1 MADNSTGQITYIS
14 KKYTENAE
22 GVRWNTTGETSLNSA
37 KSIKMYGQQQ
47 GVSFHKN
54 DPVVLNAAPPFKVT
68 KVEGPVSVVNEN
80 TYEFKATQFSEKLAD
95 HQLMMVNWAYS
106 FDGGSTV
113 TPFPSGTTRVEKGI
127 AYKTVR
133 VAGNHT
139 DKEVSVYAYFRK
151 PDTSV
156 AARAK
161 VVYLPLAV
169 DIYRMPGLN
178 EDGSDIANDMA
189 YGKGTAQKPVYS
201 AADIQTY
208 TKEYGENGFD
218 VNKHSKYA
226 NVAQQG
232 SKGIYNSKQ
241 ILENGS
247 LMQLSGSYSD
257 DQLFRNFRD
266 MVGLMARGELN
277 TNIYAMIDKFKSNTG
292 GIYENGA
299 LTRAVIENPSTQ
311 RFCTGVEKMLK
322 EKIQKSGGD
331 LSQVEDKQ
339 VYFGTEAGYRSS
351 HPYGHPAFPYSRD
364 MNLFKGLTIAIND
377 VWSYR
382 VSLISFKQTGKAY
395 KARYE
400 VVLFDH
406 FGLDYPDMEKF
417 YSYGAGFRAWF
428 VLQHM
433 RGYKPFLTKVKF
445 EKEFEGNI

>member
-1 MADNSTGQITYIS
+1 MAENSSTGQITYIC
-14 KKYTENAE
+14 KKYTENGE
-22 GVRWNTTGETSLNSA
+22 GVSWHTTGETSLTSG
-37 KSIKMYGQQQ
+37 KSIKMFGQQE
-47 GVSFHKN
+47 GVTFHKN
-54 DPVVLNAAPPFKVT
+54 DPVKLNAAPPFKVT

-106 FDGGSTV
+106 FDGGATI
-113 TPFPSGTTRVEKGI
+113 TPFPSGTTRVDKGI

-151 PDTSV
+151 ADTSV
-156 AARAK
+156 AAKAK

-189 YGKGTAQKPVYS
+189 YGKGTVAKPVYS
-201 AADIQTY
+201 PADIQTY
-208 TKEYGENGFD
+208 TKEYAENSFD
-218 VNKHSKYA
+218 PAKHSKYA
-226 NVAQQG
+226 NVSQG
-232 SKGIYNSKQ
+232 NKGIYNTQ
-241 ILENGS
+241 QVVNNGQ
-247 LMQLSGSYSD
+247 LMQLSNSYSD
-257 DQLFRNFRD
+257 DQLFQNFRD
-266 MVGLMARGELN
+266 MVSLMARGDLN
-277 TNIYAMIDKFKSNTG
+277 TNIYAMIDKFKSNSG

-311 RFCTGVEKMLK
+311 RFCAGVEKMLID
-322 EKIQKSGGD
+322 KIKNSGGD

-339 VYFGTEAGYRSS
+339 VYFGSEAGYRSS

-382 VSLISFKQTGKAY
+382 VSLISFKQTGNDY

-400 VVLFDH
+400 VILFDH

-428 VLQHM
+428 VLQHL

-445 EKEFEGNI
+445 EKEFEGKI